1 MFKKIKK
8 DQKLITLVHILV
20 YMIMLIS
27 NFVFL
32 VAVNNI
38 GSYIVFSSPKIWGE
52 VLVFE
57 IWTKIA
63 QK

>member
-38 GSYIVFSSPKIWGE
+38 GSYIVSFSPKIWGE

-57 IWTKIA
+57 IWTMIA

>member
-27 NFVFL
+27 NFVYL

-38 GSYIVFSSPKIWGE
+38 GSYIVSSSPKIWGE

>member
-1 MFKKIKK
+1 
-8 DQKLITLVHILV
+8 
-20 YMIMLIS
+20 MLIS

-38 GSYIVFSSPKIWGE
+38 GSYIVSSSPKIWGE